1 MPNSKSIVAITLL
14 LIVICVFAA
23 PDAGAT
29 YGGRGDGRG
38 GFKPLPIRPDEVYV
52 YRNVDGLDLEG
63 DFYLPEI
70 GDPPYPV
77 VVLIHGGAW
86 KSGDK
91 TAMAYYARKLVERG
105 YACFSINYRLTPG
118 GKFPNNVNDCRSA
131 VQWLRRW
138 DAKLNIDADRIAA
151 WGGSAGG
158 HLSGFIGATDDDDGF
173 NAEEFSTSG
182 RIQAVVPCWG
192 VFDFSLLTN
201 LDGRHH
207 GDLPYMRPKGTT
219 FEEHLELISPITYVT
234 EDDPPV
240 FLIHGED
247 DAVVPVNQSYAYYNA
262 LEVAGVT
269 CELLVVKNAGHGLR
283 KMWGMEMEP
292 SRDDAIEAAIDF
304 LDEVL

>member
-1 MPNSKSIVAITLL
+1 MSNSRKIAFIALL
-14 LIVICVFAA
+14 LLATCISNS

-38 GFKPLPIRPDEVYV
+38 GFQPRPIRPDEVYV
-52 YRNVDGLDLEG
+52 YRTVDGLDLEG
-63 DFYLPEI
+63 DFYLPRI
-70 GDPPYPV
+70 GEPHYPV

-86 KSGDK
+86 KNGDK

-118 GKFPNNVNDCRSA
+118 GKFPNNVNDCKAA

-138 DAKLNIDADRIAA
+138 DETLNIDAGRIAA

-158 HLSGFIGATDDDDGF
+158 HLSGFIGAADDDDGF
-173 NAEEFSTSG
+173 NAEEYSTSG
-182 RIQAVVPCWG
+182 RVQAVVPCWG
-192 VFDFSLLTN
+192 VFDFSLLTD
-201 LDGRHH
+201 LDGRRH
-207 GDLPYMRPKGTT
+207 GELPYIYSEEMT

-240 FLIHGED
+240 FLIRGED
-247 DAVVPVNQSYAYYNA
+247 DATVPVEQSYAYYEA
-262 LEVAGVT
+262 LQETAVR

-283 KMWGMEMEP
+283 KMWGMETEP
-292 SRDDAIEAAIDF
+292 SRDEAIDAAIDF